1 MRVIFSTFSL
11 EVNNATRAPEIFST
25 NKKTL
30 CKHFHIIRVAVVKM
44 FVQTG
49 SPNRE
54 KPFLYLNYDYL
65 YKIESP

>member
-1 MRVIFSTFSL
+1 MSM
-11 EVNNATRAPEIFST
+11 

-30 CKHFHIIRVAVVKM
+30 CKHFHIIPVAVVKM

-54 KPFLYLNYDYL
+54 KPFLYLNYDYV
-65 YKIESP
+65 YKIQSP

>member
-1 MRVIFSTFSL
+1 MTM
-11 EVNNATRAPEIFST
+11 
-25 NKKTL
+25 NKETL
-30 CKHFHIIRVAVVKM
+30 CKHFHIKRVAVVKM

-54 KPFLYLNYDYL
+54 KPFLYLNYDYV